1 MKWSATITT
10 FDGSQTRSAPI
21 FSIALNAT
29 GPETSFAMT
38 TSQRTVTTSP
48 GARSS
53 TSAWASRI
61 FSASVCGNE
70 ALQRLQGLVERE
82 DVAVFQVDVVER
94 RVVGGGVAVAD
105 RLARH
110 DR

>member
-10 FDGSQTRSAPI
+10 FAGSKTRSAPI

-48 GARSS
+48 GAMSS
-53 TSAWASRI
+53 ASVCASRI

-70 ALQRLQGLVERE
+70 GLQCLQALVERD
-82 DVAVFQVDVVER
+82 DVPVLQVDVVER
-94 RVVGGGVAVAD
+94 RVVGGRIAI
-105 RLARH
+105 
-110 DR
+110 